1 MRLHAART
9 LVTVIKEPCV
19 AVQLAAAYSDPRHSL
34 HITDGIRWVQ
44 EAPEASYDA
53 IIVDSS
59 DPVGPAAVLFERVS
73 SRIAA

>member
-1 MRLHAART
+1 ML
-9 LVTVIKEPCV
+9 
-19 AVQLAAAYSDPRHSL
+19 QLAAAYSDPRHHL

-44 EAPEASYDA
+44 DAPEASYDA

-73 SRIAA
+73 RLLCESSEQQSGCMRIV